1 MLPKFTKSLTSLA
14 LTSVLL
20 TAASASQASL
30 ILVQPENFSGTGL
43 GSVNTVLTIQAN
55 GNATT
60 ETGSVG
66 YNGTTDV
73 ITGDAKTGNSQT
85 QTRTIGSLGITSA
98 STLRVVFNAT
108 ENDNLINLTGLT
120 LNIYSP
126 TGTTLFTANLTQAYN
141 NLNTLS
147 GIGNSGFVFGLDA
160 PETAEAQS
168 KVFSLANFM
177 DARIGLSGTVTGFSG
192 GQETFFVAQSM
203 LGGPATGEV
212 PEPATMMLFGLGLAA
227 TVLTR
232 RKKSQAP
239 FRNAKK
245 PTCVVMPFS

>member
-1 MLPKFTKSLTSLA
+1 MLRKFTKPLTSLA
-14 LTSVLL
+14 LTGVLL

-30 ILVQPENFSGTGL
+30 ILVQPENFSGSGL
-43 GSVNTVLTIQAN
+43 GSVNTILTIQAN

-60 ETGSVG
+60 ETGSVS
-66 YNGTTDV
+66 YNGSTDV

-85 QTRTIGSLGITSA
+85 QTRSIGSLGITSA
-98 STLRVVFNAT
+98 SALRVVFNAT

-126 TGTTLFTANLTQAYN
+126 TGSILYTTNLNQAYN
-141 NLNTLS
+141 DLNTQS

-160 PETAEAQS
+160 LSAAEAQS

-177 DARIGLSGTVTGFSG
+177 DARIGLSATATGFSG
-192 GQETFFVAQSM
+192 GQETLFAAQSTQ
-203 LGGPATGEV
+203 GGPPTGQV

-232 RKKSQAP
+232 RKKS
-239 FRNAKK
+239 
-245 PTCVVMPFS
+245 